1 MSMTMTMS
9 MSETHRRIN
18 SLQDKHRRI
27 FQPRVAISD
36 PRVGFLSASFLP
48 IGGTETFYCTLLPRL
63 RDRVNVTGFVAT
75 TIIGGDGGRLQVPYA
90 TGLGAAR
97 ELAEQSDIV
106 VTWGIDCLRDVLPRS
121 RPKVISAHH
130 SDWSSE
136 WSNALT
142 LRQLDLID
150 EIVCV
155 NEDVSRQIKAC
166 CRNPTHYI
174 PNAID
179 PARILPSG
187 QQSTL
192 RAQFG
197 IFTESKIVL
206 FGHRI
211 SLEKRPALA
220 VEIAKHLPAGWVMVI
235 AGDGAEKNKI
245 EKLAADCDRV
255 RVVGRVESLAD
266 WLSISACFL
275 SLSTFDGFG
284 LAIGEAML
292 AGVPTVSTPVG
303 IAPGLAITLPA
314 DSTASEWA
322 AAISDSA
329 AWVQPA
335 GMADRF
341 SVDRMVSAWADV
353 LNIG

>member
-1 MSMTMTMS
+1 MSMI
-9 MSETHRRIN
+9 ETHRRMN
-18 SLQDKHRRI
+18 SMKQQHRRP
-27 FQPRVAISD
+27 FRNAISATG
-36 PRVGFLSASFLP
+36 PSVGFLSAAFATF
-48 IGGTETFYCTLLPRL
+48 GGTETFHRTLIPRL
-63 RDRVNVTGFVAT
+63 RRRVNVIGFVAT
-75 TIIGGDGGRLQVPYA
+75 RYLGGDGILLKVPYA

-142 LRQLDLID
+142 LSQLDLVD

-155 NEDVSRQIKAC
+155 NEDVSRRIKAC
-166 CRNPTHYI
+166 CRKPTHYI

-187 QQSTL
+187 QQSQL
-192 RAQFG
+192 RSQFR
-197 IFTESKIVL
+197 IAPESKIVL
-206 FGHRI
+206 FGHRL

-220 VEIAKHLPAGWVMVI
+220 VAIATRLPPDWVMVI
-235 AGDGAEKNKI
+235 AGDGAEKTKI

-275 SLSTFDGFG
+275 SSSSYDGFG

-314 DSTASEWA
+314 DSTASAWA

-329 AWVQPA
+329 AWIQPA

-353 LNIG
+353 LKIG